1 MSNWAWISCA
11 LNQYC
16 ISQVLGVPVDTVY
29 EKLAKDPMM
38 TKTFDLGNQEHFNDD
53 FKKVDEK
60 FTYLVPTDKAWEE
73 IQQEMATAHKV
84 CFQPF
89 WPPQAFL
96 DQVLFMGEFFYQSEK
111 ILKRHLR
118 VSLKTSNLI
127 SFCPTQPPTPKSS
140 YWKRV
145 ITHSTLSNRHN
156 IRWNVLST
164 SPQHTYYKYFDVAV
178 KMLSKMY

>member
-1 MSNWAWISCA
+1 MSIDPFRTRTDWNRMDNEQLSCA

-84 CFQPF
+84 SFQPF
-89 WPPQAFL
+89 
-96 DQVLFMGEFFYQSEK
+96 
-111 ILKRHLR
+111 
-118 VSLKTSNLI
+118 
-127 SFCPTQPPTPKSS
+127 
-140 YWKRV
+140 
-145 ITHSTLSNRHN
+145 
-156 IRWNVLST
+156 
-164 SPQHTYYKYFDVAV
+164 
-178 KMLSKMY
+178 

>member
-1 MSNWAWISCA
+1 MIVH
-11 LNQYC
+11 
-16 ISQVLGVPVDTVY
+16 ITQVLGVPVDSVY

-53 FKKVDEK
+53 FKKAEEK

-84 CFQPF
+84 SFSSPMYFCFL
-89 WPPQAFL
+89 AFKKFTTFFP

-118 VSLKTSNLI
+118 VRMKT
-127 SFCPTQPPTPKSS
+127 
-140 YWKRV
+140 
-145 ITHSTLSNRHN
+145 
-156 IRWNVLST
+156 
-164 SPQHTYYKYFDVAV
+164 
-178 KMLSKMY
+178 

>member
-1 MSNWAWISCA
+1 MLLKCQ
-11 LNQYC
+11 LNLTHDTAGNTFDQNC
-16 ISQVLGVPVDTVY
+16 FTQVLGVPVDSVY

-53 FKKVDEK
+53 FKKAEEK

-84 CFQPF
+84 SFSPIYF
-89 WPPQAFL
+89 FEALKNVFHFFVLNPP

-118 VSLKTSNLI
+118 VRMKT
-127 SFCPTQPPTPKSS
+127 
-140 YWKRV
+140 
-145 ITHSTLSNRHN
+145 
-156 IRWNVLST
+156 
-164 SPQHTYYKYFDVAV
+164 
-178 KMLSKMY
+178 